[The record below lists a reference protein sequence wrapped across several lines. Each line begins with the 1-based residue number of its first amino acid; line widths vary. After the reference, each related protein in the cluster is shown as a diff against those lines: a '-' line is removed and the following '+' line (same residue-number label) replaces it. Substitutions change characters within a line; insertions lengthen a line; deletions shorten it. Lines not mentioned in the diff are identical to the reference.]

1 MDINSSALVV
11 GGSVLVTVEDYKAS
25 VPFLI
30 HLYLQMQEDADREGP
45 PYRVDMVS
53 TISEQEVHQ
62 KTTFLVCVS
71 GPNDE
76 EQVNTVSE
84 ECKEEKEKLEF
95 VRRKYLASVI
105 AAREKPVGESLLMVA
120 ECRRQLNNYLTDI
133 PFMAFF
139 GSERH

>member
-1 MDINSSALVV
+1 M
-11 GGSVLVTVEDYKAS
+11 
-25 VPFLI
+25 
-30 HLYLQMQEDADREGP
+30 
-45 PYRVDMVS
+45 
-53 TISEQEVHQ
+53 
-62 KTTFLVCVS
+62 
-71 GPNDE
+71 
-76 EQVNTVSE
+76 SE